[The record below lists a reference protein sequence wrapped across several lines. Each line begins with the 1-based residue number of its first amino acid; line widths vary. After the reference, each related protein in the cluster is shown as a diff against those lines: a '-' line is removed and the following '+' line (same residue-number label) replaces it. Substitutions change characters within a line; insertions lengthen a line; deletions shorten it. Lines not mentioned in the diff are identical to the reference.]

1 MDVSIVIFCTN
12 PFSHGRTHNFG
23 FRLLKAAGQLVNV
36 TSVNDEGIAY
46 SIIGYSLVSTKHGLS
61 FLLTARHHSAGM
73 GKWNVAGL

>member
-1 MDVSIVIFCTN
+1 M
-12 PFSHGRTHNFG
+12 
-23 FRLLKAAGQLVNV
+23 NV

-73 GKWNVAGL
+73 GKWNIAGL